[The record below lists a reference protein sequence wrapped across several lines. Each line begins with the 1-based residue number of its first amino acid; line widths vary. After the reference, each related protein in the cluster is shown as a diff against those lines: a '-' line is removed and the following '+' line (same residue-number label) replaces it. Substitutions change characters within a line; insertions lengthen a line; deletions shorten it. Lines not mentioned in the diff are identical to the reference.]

1 MTILMNKFQWR
12 KKLLKHL
19 LSAVLLGMLLSGCSI
34 PKGSVGVGD
43 SITGEVYPNADQYK
57 AGAFV
62 YQADTISEIEV
73 CWRSGKIE
81 IIESDHPSLNVCESG
96 GELDTLS
103 TMYSMQDGGV
113 LKIQFCASGAKI
125 KVYPEEKHLRL
136 EVPPGIKLSVHAT
149 AANVKTTELNQNHVQ
164 IAVFSGNMELGAV
177 NASSVDLSSSAG
189 TITADT
195 VTAPEI
201 RVNTSS
207 GSVQLKRVLSDTV
220 DAGSTAGC
228 FDLEILSAN
237 SVAIHTKSGFTTLTL
252 PTDGVQLL
260 FDTQCGNFISE
271 ATLDQ
276 KGDSYI
282 SGNGKCKIFVE
293 STSGNLMVCS
303 S

>member
-1 MTILMNKFQWR
+1 MTNKFQWR
-12 KKLLKHL
+12 KKLLIPL
-19 LSAVLLGMLLSGCSI
+19 LFVVLLGTLLSGCSI
-34 PKGSVGVGD
+34 PKASVGVGD

-57 AGAFV
+57 TGAFT
-62 YQADTISEIEV
+62 YLADTISEIEV
-73 CWRSGKIE
+73 YWRSGEVE
-81 IIESDHPSLNVCESG
+81 IIESDHPSLSVSESG
-96 GELDTLS
+96 EELDTLS
-103 TMYSMQDGGV
+103 AMHSMQNGGV

-125 KVYPEEKHLRL
+125 KVHPEEKHLRL

-149 AANVKTTELNQNHVQ
+149 AANIKTTELNQARVQ
-164 IAVFSGNMELGAV
+164 ISVFSGNTELGAV

-189 TITADT
+189 TITADA

-207 GSVQLKRVLSDTV
+207 GSVQLKRVISDTV

-237 SVAIHTKSGFTTLTL
+237 AVAVHTQSGFTTLTL
-252 PTDGVQLL
+252 PADGVQLF

-271 ATLDQ
+271 TTLDQ
-276 KGDSYI
+276 KSDSYF
-282 SGNGKCKIFVE
+282 SGNGKCKILVE
-293 STSGNLMVCS
+293 STSGNLMIRS